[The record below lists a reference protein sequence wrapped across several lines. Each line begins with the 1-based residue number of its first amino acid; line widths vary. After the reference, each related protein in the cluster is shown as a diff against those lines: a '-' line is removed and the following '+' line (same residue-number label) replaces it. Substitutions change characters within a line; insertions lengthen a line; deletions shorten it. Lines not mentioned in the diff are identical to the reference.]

1 MENTTDIPVILVDYM
16 TVNSTVHIPAQYDVT
31 IADAGY
37 IITNSL
43 ILITMQTGF
52 ALVNAGTVS
61 VRNSVNMM
69 MKNTVDTFIG
79 GFAFW
84 LVGFGL
90 AYGRSNY
97 SNWLFGW
104 GDFFVDVA
112 KTDPL
117 MGGVMTAFMYEISF
131 SSSSTTLAS
140 GGMAER

>member
-1 MENTTDIPVILVDYM
+1 MANATEAPVILIDYM

-31 IADAGY
+31 IADAAY
-37 IITNSL
+37 IVTHSL

-52 ALVNAGTVS
+52 ALVNAGTVG

-69 MKNTVDTFIG
+69 MKNTVDTAIG

-90 AYGRSNY
+90 AYGRSAY
-97 SNWLFGW
+97 SNFLFGW

-131 SSSSTTLAS
+131 SSSSTTIAS